1 MTSNDPAV
9 IRAQIEQTRA
19 DLSNNVNALTDSVR
33 PSSVAKRQTDKVKGA
48 VTGVKDKV
56 MGSAADAGSQLG
68 SAQSSV
74 ADTISSAPAQL
85 RSSTG
90 GNPLAAG
97 LIAFGVG
104 WLTASLLPAS
114 QAEQDAAAK
123 VKDTAAPI
131 ISDAAK
137 EVAGNLQ
144 QPAQQAVDSVK
155 DTATEAVNTV
165 KDEGAS
171 AAQDIGEQAKTA
183 KDTVQ
188 DQQNR

>member
-19 DLSNNVNALTDSVR
+19 DLSNNVNALTDSVN
-33 PSSVAKRQTDKVKGA
+33 PSSVAKRQTAKVKGA

-56 MGSAADAGSQLG
+56 MGTAADAGSQLG
-68 SAQSSV
+68 TAQATV

-85 RSSTG
+85 RASAG

-114 QAEQDAAAK
+114 QAEQEAATK

-131 ISDAAK
+131 VTDAAK
-137 EVAGNLQ
+137 EVAGNLK
-144 QPAQQAVDSVK
+144 QPAQQAVDTVK
-155 DTATEAVNTV
+155 DTASEAAATV
-165 KDEGAS
+165 KDEGSS
-171 AAQDIGEQAKTA
+171 AAHDIGEQARTA
-183 KDTVQ
+183 KDAVQ
-188 DQQNR
+188 DQQER